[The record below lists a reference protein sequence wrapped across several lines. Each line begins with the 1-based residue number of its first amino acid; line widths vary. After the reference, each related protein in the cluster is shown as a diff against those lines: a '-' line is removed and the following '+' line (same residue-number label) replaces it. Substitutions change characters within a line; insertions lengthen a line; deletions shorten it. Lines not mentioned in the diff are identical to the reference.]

1 MADKYHDIVAQSH
14 VTTDDAFVKAEVEKI
29 LARDL
34 EANRTRDV
42 LKFLFNCID
51 LTTLNATD
59 SPQSVAAFT
68 ERVNDFEEQHQ
79 DLPNVAAICV

>member
-1 MADKYHDIVAQSH
+1 MADKYHDTVAQSH

-34 EANRTRDV
+34 EANRTHDV
-42 LKFLFNCID
+42 FKFLFNCID

-59 SPQSVAAFT
+59 SPTFPT
-68 ERVNDFEEQHQ
+68 
-79 DLPNVAAICV
+79 LPPSASTPISPR